1 MERKLVQPDH
11 FEFRCYE
18 KYFTIIQNT
27 KRRSHR
33 WSGKNFGKMVQGMSK
48 VGAKY
53 IDDKDDKNNNTVPSE
68 GPVPKAYELPTI
80 V

>member
-1 MERKLVQPDH
+1 
-11 FEFRCYE
+11 
-18 KYFTIIQNT
+18 
-27 KRRSHR
+27 
-33 WSGKNFGKMVQGMSK
+33 MVQGMSK

-53 IDDKDDKNNNTVPSE
+53 IDDKDDKNNNTSE

>member
-1 MERKLVQPDH
+1 
-11 FEFRCYE
+11 
-18 KYFTIIQNT
+18 
-27 KRRSHR
+27 
-33 WSGKNFGKMVQGMSK
+33 NFGKMVQGMSK

>member
-1 MERKLVQPDH
+1 MPHSKQNIGRKGREDESGMGLQ
-11 FEFRCYE
+11 YE
-18 KYFTIIQNT
+18 C
-27 KRRSHR
+27 
-33 WSGKNFGKMVQGMSK
+33 MSK